1 MTTKPTYLA
10 LISTGTDVSNL
21 GDYSNL
27 TIKTTDGQELDI
39 QLYGR

>member
-1 MTTKPTYLA
+1 MTTTPTDHNP
-10 LISTGTDVSNL
+10 ISTGTDVSNL